1 MRIRIKPPKAKQ
13 LIKEME
19 AHLPLPVYATPEVS
33 RSLREQGK
41 KVRADEELQ
50 VTSVFDSGEMGGIV
64 CGIES
69 QDKKEALVIS
79 LTHLRIGASHRLKAR
94 IEAYQKARVRS
105 LASQRW

>member
-1 MRIRIKPPKAKQ
+1 MRIRIKAPTAKQ

-19 AHLPLPVYATPEVS
+19 AQLPLPVYVTPEVS

-41 KVRADEELQ
+41 EVRAEEELQ

-69 QDKKEALVIS
+69 QDQKEVLVIS
-79 LTHLRIGASHRLKAR
+79 LTHLRIRAGHRLQGR
-94 IEAYQKARVRS
+94 IEAYQRARVRS
-105 LASQRW
+105 LADQRW